1 MVLYHKV
8 EKYLCI
14 QSITLSTLWKLP
26 NDILKA
32 IHGFLYLGWVVSSVC
47 LSVLN
52 KKKGNNKVY
61 TAFTISKI
69 ENLSY

>member
-1 MVLYHKV
+1 MVLCHKG

-14 QSITLSTLWKLP
+14 QSIALSTLWKLP

-47 LSVLN
+47 LSVLQD
-52 KKKGNNKVY
+52 KKKGNKVY

-69 ENLSY
+69 ENVSY